1 MKNEKK
7 IQSFTDLECW
17 KACRVVRKL
26 FIGIIKKLP
35 LVEKYALADGIR
47 RASRSI
53 TENIAEGYGRYHF
66 QENIQF
72 CRHSRGSLF
81 ELKDQLITAFDEKY
95 LMIEDVREINNH
107 IDKALSLLNGY
118 INYLAKA
125 KINLKPN
132 KNIVHEPLGE
142 FYAST
147 LISPEIDDQHILNND
162 DPSINN

>member
-1 MKNEKK
+1 MENSKK

-17 KACRVVRKL
+17 KSCRVVRNR
-26 FIGIIKKLP
+26 FSGIIRKLP
-35 LVEKYALADGIR
+35 VEEKYALADGMR

-72 CRHSRGSLF
+72 CRISRGSLF

-95 LMIEDVREINNH
+95 LDVKQVNIL
-107 IDKALSLLNGY
+107 IDKALIPLNGY

-125 KINLKPN
+125 KFSNNSKNQNLVREPN
-132 KNIVHEPLGE
+132 VS
-142 FYAST
+142 YRSDDST
-147 LISPEIDDQHILNND
+147 PVNENND
-162 DPSINN
+162 LSRPPIS